1 MARQG
6 ALPPTLPPGL
16 INREAAA
23 AYFGVSPNKFDE
35 MVRDGRAPP
44 PRLIGR
50 RKVWIVHELDPSL
63 RMRFRWM
70 AVPLQIASWEDID
83 AP

>member
-23 AYFGVSPNKFDE
+23 AFFGVSPNTFDE

-50 RKVWIVHELDPSL
+50 RKLWIVHELSAAADALPVD
-63 RMRFRWM
+63 RGAAADR
-70 AVPLQIASWEDID
+70 SWEDID